1 MGNLLCF
8 AGRRVQS
15 VAISERAQA
24 AGEATGDAVSQI
36 SANTNLGLNAYS
48 AGDYRKAQAFQE
60 RILELIP
67 PDRVHERFGRALLP
81 AVNAHGNLA
90 LALAQRGAFVDAVRH
105 GQGAIG
111 LADEVS
117 HPYSLGVAAWHLGSI
132 YTLRGDLAEA
142 RLILTRARSVAQELT
157 IGFLIPAV
165 ALELSALSVLE
176 GRVKDALNLVPPA
189 QAAIAEVGLRWW
201 EALAELRRGE
211 ALFAAGRVDEA
222 RIAAMRALAFAR
234 ERGEQG
240 REAWTLRL
248 LGEIAAHPPATS
260 VDTAESLYRQALAL
274 AERLGMR
281 PLVAHCHRGLGTL
294 FRRPAMPERADQ
306 HLTTATAMYREMGM
320 SFWLEQE
327 KPGMRDRDA

>member
-67 PDRVHERFGRALLP
+67 PDRARERFGRALLP

-105 GQGAIG
+105 GQAAIG

-117 HPYSLGVAAWHLGSI
+117 HPYSLGVAAWHLGRI

-165 ALELSALSVLE
+165 ALELSVLSVLE
-176 GRVKDALNLVPPA
+176 GRVKDALNLVPAA

-201 EALAELRRGE
+201 EALAELRMGE
-211 ALFAAGRVDEA
+211 ALFAAGRFYEA
-222 RIAAMRALAFAR
+222 RIAAMRALDFTR
-234 ERGEQG
+234 ERGSRAG
-240 REAWTLRL
+240 RRGRCGSSARSTPIHRRPPLTPLRASTDRPSRL
-248 LGEIAAHPPATS
+248 PNGSACAPLSPTATS
-260 VDTAESLYRQALAL
+260 ASARFTVAPTT
-274 AERLGMR
+274 ER
-281 PLVAHCHRGLGTL
+281 
-294 FRRPAMPERADQ
+294 RR
-306 HLTTATAMYREMGM
+306 LST
-320 SFWLEQE
+320 
-327 KPGMRDRDA
+327 